1 MEWLT
6 NHLGEAIL
14 AFLGSVGGLSA
25 IVQVAP
31 VKVYPWTWIARKIGR
46 AINGEVLEKVNTISQ
61 DLAEHVKQDDIREAK
76 RQRGKIIDFADE
88 LRQGVQ
94 HSEENF
100 NRILESI
107 TEYNRFCAKH
117 PEFPNDKATLSIS
130 YIETVYRKRLE
141 NNDFL

>member
-1 MEWLT
+1 MEWFAD
-6 NHLGEAIL
+6 HLGVAFVAIL
-14 AFLGSVGGLSA
+14 TSLGGITT
-25 IVQVAP
+25 IVQVSP
-31 VKVYPWTWIARKIGR
+31 IKINPWTWIAKKIGR

-141 NNDFL
+141 ENDFL

>member
-14 AFLGSVGGLSA
+14 ALLGSVGGLSA
-25 IVQVAP
+25 IVQVSP
-31 VKVYPWTWIARKIGR
+31 IKVYPWTWIAKKIGR

-61 DLAEHVKQDDIREAK
+61 ELSEHVKQDDIREAK

-141 NNDFL
+141 ENDFL

>member
-14 AFLGSVGGLSA
+14 ALLGSVGGLSA

-31 VKVYPWTWIARKIGR
+31 IKVYPWTWIAKKIGR

-107 TEYNRFCAKH
+107 TEYNRFCTKH

-141 NNDFL
+141 ENDFL